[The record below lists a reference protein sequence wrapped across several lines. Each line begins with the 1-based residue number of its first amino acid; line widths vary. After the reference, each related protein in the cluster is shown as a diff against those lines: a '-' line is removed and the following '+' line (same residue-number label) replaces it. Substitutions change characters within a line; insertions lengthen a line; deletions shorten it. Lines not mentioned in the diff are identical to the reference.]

1 MLKSTAIKIMQN
13 NRMIEAEQRTAAAI
27 EKQNAIYREDVEE
40 TKRHNKS
47 EEETKDRV
55 NISKKEYL
63 ALLEDRE
70 ALKRRDATLEKMLMP
85 LCRFK
90 VPEKAVQDILDNKFE
105 GDVRIQ
111 QRPAEC
117 TTRIIMSFDVNF
129 FDYPY

>member
-13 NRMIEAEQRTAAAI
+13 DCMIEAEQRTAAAI
-27 EKQNAIYREDVEE
+27 EKQNAIYREEVEE

-63 ALLEDRE
+63 ELLEDRE

-85 LCRFK
+85 LCKFK
-90 VPEKAVQDILDNKFE
+90 IPEKAVQDILDSKFE
-105 GDVRIQ
+105 VDVRVQ

-117 TTRIIMSFDVNF
+117 TTKNHHVF
-129 FDYPY
+129 

>member
-1 MLKSTAIKIMQN
+1 
-13 NRMIEAEQRTAAAI
+13 MIEAEQRTAAAI
-27 EKQNAIYREDVEE
+27 EKQNAIYREEVEE

-63 ALLEDRE
+63 ELLEDRE

-85 LCRFK
+85 LCKFK
-90 VPEKAVQDILDNKFE
+90 IPEKAVQDILDSKFE
-105 GDVRIQ
+105 VDVRVQ

-117 TTRIIMSFDVNF
+117 TTKNHHVF
-129 FDYPY
+129 

>member
-1 MLKSTAIKIMQN
+1 MLKSTAIRIMQN

-27 EKQNAIYREDVEE
+27 EKQNAIYRDDVEE

-63 ALLEDRE
+63 ELLEDRE
-70 ALKRRDATLEKMLMP
+70 ALKRRTATLEKMFMP
-85 LCRFK
+85 FCRFK
-90 VPEKAVQDILDNKFE
+90 IPEKAVQDILDSKFKI
-105 GDVRIQ
+105 DVRVQ
-111 QRPAEC
+111 QRPAEYA
-117 TTRIIMSFDVNF
+117 TRIIMSFDVDF